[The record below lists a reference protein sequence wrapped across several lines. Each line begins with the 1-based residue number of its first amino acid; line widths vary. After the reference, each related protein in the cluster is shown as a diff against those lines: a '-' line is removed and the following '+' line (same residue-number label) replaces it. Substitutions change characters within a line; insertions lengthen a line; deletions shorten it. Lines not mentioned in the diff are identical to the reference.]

1 MVGRRTGFPAA
12 MWAIPE
18 LVAVSP
24 NRKEMSTIGG
34 MGLRRRCQNQKTITK
49 IGLIAGMISESIT

>member
-1 MVGRRTGFPAA
+1 
-12 MWAIPE
+12 
-18 LVAVSP
+18 VSP